1 MNVEF
6 KFEIGQIVK
15 HRLAGVEKAEIL
27 DTWKPYIKDP
37 TKATATPLFI
47 TARLFEECPGG
58 IQKFYAVRGN
68 NMAEILKLHEEEL
81 EAFES
86 V

>member
-15 HRLAGVEKAEIL
+15 HRLARVEKAEVI
-27 DTWKPYIKDP
+27 DVWKPYLKDSS
-37 TKATATPLFI
+37 KAATPMLVA
-47 TARLFEECPGG
+47 ARLFEECPGG

-68 NMAEILKLHEEEL
+68 SLEHTLKLHEEEL
-81 EAFES
+81 EPWE
-86 V
+86 